1 MEQIHEIHQ
10 FFIGEDTSPP
20 MLEGIPVGKVSPWAL
35 VRSYVRRSFVRS
47 FANFNFAKAGARPAD
62 GRLGG
67 RGPSL
72 GKIKICFLGGGVCEN
87 LQFWRK
93 SKFWRK
99 SRFWAKIW
107 NFDKRFDSLD
117 SRGGGGLKKVI

>member
-1 MEQIHEIHQ
+1 MPIPLHLHERIAYE
-10 FFIGEDTSPP
+10 FFNPSLMMSKTIQMVRP

-72 GKIKICFLGGGVCEN
+72 GKIKICFLGGGVGEN
-87 LQFWRK
+87 LQFGRK
-93 SKFWRK
+93 SAIL
-99 SRFWAKIW
+99 AKI
-107 NFDKRFDSLD
+107 
-117 SRGGGGLKKVI
+117 